1 MNGVDLYRYLYEK
14 KQELERA
21 LNTHKERGLALAD
34 AEYEYKKAKAK
45 YIAKARMEKVAV
57 TLIRDLAQGDKDIA
71 ELRLRRDKAKVLY
84 LSAAEAIN
92 VFKLQCRLV
101 EAQIGREWNG

>member
-1 MNGVDLYRYLYEK
+1 MNGVDLYRYLHEK

-21 LNTHKERGLALAD
+21 LNTYKERGLAD
-34 AEYEYKKAKAK
+34 AEYEYKKANAK

-71 ELRLRRDKAKVLY
+71 ELRLRRD
-84 LSAAEAIN
+84 S
-92 VFKLQCRLV
+92 
-101 EAQIGREWNG
+101 